1 MFLGMATETPSF
13 RPHPSAP
20 AAPDPSR
27 TTAVDP
33 RGLAAFLVVAFAFSW
48 TAWWLVPRF
57 LDGGDPTPAVL
68 VGGFGPMVAAILVTV
83 LTRGRSGVAALFR
96 RHSLRRRGGAWPYVI
111 TALIVLAIAG
121 SAALPVYL
129 GTAEVEEAALRAAL
143 LGVPVQFLLIALV
156 GGGNEELGWRGFAL
170 PRLQGALPPLA
181 ANVTLG
187 AVWAVWHAPLFE
199 MAGTIQSE
207 VHFPAYALLCVGL
220 TVVMGHVFNSARGG
234 VLAAVVAHAA
244 VNVVSGLKGMLV
256 GDPAGMF
263 EVTAVLAVAVF
274 LALVTRGR
282 LGLRPADDGRTPS
295 AGAPATVAEPVTAG
309 A

>member
-1 MFLGMATETPSF
+1 MFLGMATETPSI
-13 RPHPSAP
+13 RPHTSAP
-20 AAPDPSR
+20 VTAPDPSR

-33 RGLAAFLVVAFAFSW
+33 RGLTAFLVVTFAFSW
-48 TAWWLVPRF
+48 AAWWLIPRF

-68 VGGFGPMVAAILVTV
+68 VGAFGPMVAAIVVTAF
-83 LTRGRSGVAALFR
+83 TQGRAGVGALFR
-96 RHSLRRRGGAWPYVI
+96 RHSLGRRGGLRPYAV
-111 TALIVLAIAG
+111 TVLIVAAIAG

-170 PRLQGALPPLA
+170 PRLQGSLPPLA

-187 AVWAVWHAPLFE
+187 AVWAVWHAPLFD

-207 VHFPAYALLCVGL
+207 VNFPAYALLCVGL

-234 VLAAVVAHAA
+234 VLAAVIAHAA

-256 GDPAGMF
+256 GDPAGVF
-263 EVTAVLAVAVF
+263 EVTAVLTVAAI
-274 LALVTRGR
+274 LALATRGR
-282 LGLRPADDGRTPS
+282 LGLRAADDGRVPAADDGRTTT
-295 AGAPATVAEPVTAG
+295 GA
-309 A
+309 